1 MKLNLPLWAQ
11 IGANLLSLVL
21 ALVMGWDPVLMLF
34 LFWMEN
40 VIIGLWQIPRFLTA
54 GGNRPGSQ
62 LQRLSGALFK
72 AGFFTVHYGLFT
84 FIHGSLL
91 FELFLKQSLD
101 VQTLEK
107 LVFSTQGIGLALL
120 GMFLSHGIQF
130 FSDLLSG
137 VARNTPIDTVMM
149 EPYSR
154 IVILHLVLLASAF
167 LLTLLPNPVIGVILL
182 SAIKI
187 IMDIHNE
194 RKIEKKREAH
204 VS

>member
-11 IGANLLSLVL
+11 IGANLLSLTL
-21 ALVMGWDPVLMLF
+21 ALIMGWDPVLMLF

-54 GGNRPGSQ
+54 DGNRSGSQ

-130 FSDLLSG
+130 FNDLLSG

>member
-1 MKLNLPLWAQ
+1 
-11 IGANLLSLVL
+11 
-21 ALVMGWDPVLMLF
+21 
-34 LFWMEN
+34 
-40 VIIGLWQIPRFLTA
+40 
-54 GGNRPGSQ
+54 
-62 LQRLSGALFK
+62 
-72 AGFFTVHYGLFT
+72 
-84 FIHGSLL
+84 
-91 FELFLKQSLD
+91 
-101 VQTLEK
+101 
-107 LVFSTQGIGLALL
+107 
-120 GMFLSHGIQF
+120 MFLSHGIQF

>member
-54 GGNRPGSQ
+54 DGNQPGSQ

-154 IVILHLVLLASAF
+154 IVILHTVLLASAF

>member
-21 ALVMGWDPVLMLF
+21 ALIMGWDPVLMLF

-40 VIIGLWQIPRFLTA
+40 VIIGLWQIPRFLA
-54 GGNRPGSQ
+54 ADGNQPGSQ
-62 LQRLSGALFK
+62 LQRLSGAMFK

-130 FSDLLSG
+130 FNDLLSG
-137 VARNTPIDTVMM
+137 VARNTPLDTVMM

>member
-54 GGNRPGSQ
+54 DGNQPGSQ

-101 VQTLEK
+101 WKNWSFQLRVSGWRCWACSSATAYS
-107 LVFSTQGIGLALL
+107 FSATC
-120 GMFLSHGIQF
+120 
-130 FSDLLSG
+130 
-137 VARNTPIDTVMM
+137 
-149 EPYSR
+149 
-154 IVILHLVLLASAF
+154 
-167 LLTLLPNPVIGVILL
+167 
-182 SAIKI
+182 
-187 IMDIHNE
+187 
-194 RKIEKKREAH
+194 
-204 VS
+204 

>member
-54 GGNRPGSQ
+54 DGNQPGSQ